1 MGDNL
6 GPKNPFNFTCSK
18 CDFRCCV
25 KRDYERHLNTAKHK
39 MVTTGDK
46 LGPKNPFNFTCSDCD
61 FRCSKKSQYERHLNT
76 AKHKMVTNGD
86 RLGPNKNTQY
96 ICSCGKEFKY
106 RQGLSRHKQNCSGVP
121 IDILSTTVIT
131 PISNTNNTDLID
143 VIVKQQEETTELK
156 KLLIEQQE
164 QHFKHMKEQMKEQQE
179 QMKEQQEQH
188 HKQIQELI
196 PQINQITNINNSTNT
211 NCNNKFN
218 LNFFLNEQ
226 CKDAMSIQNFIQNLN
241 IGIKELEH
249 MGDVGYVNGMM
260 NIFSNTLGAMDIYKR
275 PLHCTDLKRE
285 TLYIKQGDTW
295 EKDTDDKSSLKKLIK
310 SVERKNYG
318 TLRQWEKQHPDAF
331 ECDTPDNIE
340 YMKISTESL
349 GGEQSTDA
357 LKLNKIMKHVIR
369 EVYVK

>member
-1 MGDNL
+1 MADKKL
-6 GPKNPFNFTCSK
+6 RKVAKEYKCATC
-18 CDFRCCV
+18 
-25 KRDYERHLNTAKHK
+25 DYITLRKSSFDKHILTAKHI
-39 MVTTGDK
+39 K
-46 LGPKNPFNFTCSDCD
+46 LTNRLTNADINVADIDTQHICCCGKIFGHRQSLH
-61 FRCSKKSQYERHLNT
+61 RHKKSCEF
-76 AKHKMVTNGD
+76 VTNTD
-86 RLGPNKNTQY
+86 DSLANVRN
-96 ICSCGKEFKY
+96 
-106 RQGLSRHKQNCSGVP
+106 V
-121 IDILSTTVIT
+121 
-131 PISNTNNTDLID
+131 NNTINNDTVNAILQD
-143 VIVKQQEETTELK
+143 NVEMRKMLK
-156 KLLIEQQE
+156 D
-164 QHFKHMKEQMKEQQE
+164 
-179 QMKEQQEQH
+179 QQEQH

-196 PQINQITNINNSTNT
+196 PQLNQITNINNNQN

-226 CKDAMSIQNFIQNLN
+226 CKDAMSIQNFIQSLD

-260 NIFSNTLGAMDIYKR
+260 NIFSNTLGAMDVYKR

-318 TLRQWEKQHPDAF
+318 TLRQWEQQHPDAF

-357 LKLNKIMKHVIR
+357 LKLNKIMKHVIK

>member
-1 MGDNL
+1 METL
-6 GPKNPFNFTCSK
+6 GNKKSRTFFCQC
-18 CDFRCCV
+18 CD
-25 KRDYERHLNTAKHK
+25 YIT
-39 MVTTGDK
+39 
-46 LGPKNPFNFTCSDCD
+46 
-61 FRCSKKSQYERHLNT
+61 SKKSDIEKHYLTKKH
-76 AKHKMVTNGD
+76 AKKATFG
-86 RLGPNKNTQY
+86 NKNSLYHNMLRCDYCDDMFASRSGLWKHMKKCEFITQ
-96 ICSCGKEFKY
+96 
-106 RQGLSRHKQNCSGVP
+106 HQNSSQFQIIP
-121 IDILSTTVIT
+121 QNNDD
-131 PISNTNNTDLID
+131 NTNINNTSQKSNELID
-143 VIVKQQEETTELK
+143 VLVRQQEETSELK
-156 KLLIEQQE
+156 KMLVQ
-164 QHFKHMKEQMKEQQE
+164 QQE
-179 QMKEQQEQH
+179 QMREQQEQH
-188 HKQIQELI
+188 HKQIKELI
-196 PQINQITNINNSTNT
+196 PHLNQITNINNTTNNK

-226 CKDAMSIQNFIQNLN
+226 CKDAMSIQNFIQSID

-260 NIFSNTLGAMDIYKR
+260 NIFSNTLGAMDVYKR

-285 TLYIKQGDTW
+285 TLYIKHGDTW
-295 EKDTDDKSSLKKLIK
+295 QKDTEDKSELKKLIK

>member
-1 MGDNL
+1 M
-6 GPKNPFNFTCSK
+6 
-18 CDFRCCV
+18 
-25 KRDYERHLNTAKHK
+25 
-39 MVTTGDK
+39 
-46 LGPKNPFNFTCSDCD
+46 
-61 FRCSKKSQYERHLNT
+61 
-76 AKHKMVTNGD
+76 
-86 RLGPNKNTQY
+86 
-96 ICSCGKEFKY
+96 
-106 RQGLSRHKQNCSGVP
+106 
-121 IDILSTTVIT
+121 
-131 PISNTNNTDLID
+131 
-143 VIVKQQEETTELK
+143 LK
-156 KLLIEQQE
+156 D
-164 QHFKHMKEQMKEQQE
+164 
-179 QMKEQQEQH
+179 QQEQH

-196 PQINQITNINNSTNT
+196 PQLNQITNINNNQK

-226 CKDAMSIQNFIQNLN
+226 CKDAMSIQNFIQSLD

-260 NIFSNTLGAMDIYKR
+260 NIFSNTLGAMDVYKR

-318 TLRQWEKQHPDAF
+318 TLRQWEQQHPDAF

-357 LKLNKIMKHVIR
+357 LKLNKIMKHVIK

>member
-1 MGDNL
+1 ML
-6 GPKNPFNFTCSK
+6 IKKRELSKKIYICEK
-18 CDFRCCV
+18 CDYECFY
-25 KRDYERHLNTAKHK
+25 KSDYNRHKMTAKHK
-39 MVTTGDK
+39 RLINANISDE
-46 LGPKNPFNFTCSDCD
+46 KND
-61 FRCSKKSQYERHLNT
+61 T
-76 AKHKMVTNGD
+76 A
-86 RLGPNKNTQY
+86 LS
-96 ICSCGKEFKY
+96 CLCGKIYK
-106 RQGLSRHKQNCSGVP
+106 QAPSLSRHKKVCKFINNQMFDQDVENKHETLNNNEEHLNKIIEHQSQQTQELREIILKQNE
-121 IDILSTTVIT
+121 IH
-131 PISNTNNTDLID
+131 
-143 VIVKQQEETTELK
+143 QQ
-156 KLLIEQQE
+156 
-164 QHFKHMKEQMKEQQE
+164 QMKD
-179 QMKEQQEQH
+179 QQEQH

-196 PQINQITNINNSTNT
+196 PQLNQITNINNNQN

-226 CKDAMSIQNFIQNLN
+226 CKDAMSIQNFIQSLD

-357 LKLNKIMKHVIR
+357 LKLNKIMKHVIK

>member
-1 MGDNL
+1 MNDN
-6 GPKNPFNFTCSK
+6 TMI
-18 CDFRCCV
+18 
-25 KRDYERHLNTAKHK
+25 A
-39 MVTTGDK
+39 
-46 LGPKNPFNFTCSDCD
+46 
-61 FRCSKKSQYERHLNT
+61 
-76 AKHKMVTNGD
+76 
-86 RLGPNKNTQY
+86 
-96 ICSCGKEFKY
+96 
-106 RQGLSRHKQNCSGVP
+106 
-121 IDILSTTVIT
+121 IL
-131 PISNTNNTDLID
+131 
-143 VIVKQQEETTELK
+143 QQTTELTNIVK
-156 KLLIEQQE
+156 EQQK
-164 QHFKHMKEQMKEQQE
+164 QIKEQQE
-179 QMKEQQEQH
+179 QMKDQQEQH

-196 PQINQITNINNSTNT
+196 PQLNQITNINNSTNT

-318 TLRQWEKQHPDAF
+318 TLRQWEQQHPDAF

>member
-1 MGDNL
+1 MVLVNT
-6 GPKNPFNFTCSK
+6 PKNAFKFVCNE
-18 CDFRCCV
+18 CDFRCC
-25 KRDYERHLNTAKHK
+25 KRSDYERHLNTAKHK
-39 MVTTGDK
+39 MVLVNT
-46 LGPKNPFNFTCSDCD
+46 PKNAFKFICNECD
-61 FRCSKKSQYERHLNT
+61 FRCCKRSDYERHLNT
-76 AKHKMVTNGD
+76 AKHKMVTNGT
-86 RLGPNKNTQY
+86 KNTPNNLLKH
-96 ICSCGKEFKY
+96 ICCCGKEFKY
-106 RQGLSRHKQNCSGVP
+106 RQGLSRHKQNCSGVL
-121 IDILSTTVIT
+121 IDIVSATVIS

-156 KLLIEQQE
+156 KLLVQQQE

-196 PQINQITNINNSTNT
+196 PQLNQITNINTTNQN

-260 NIFSNTLGAMDIYKR
+260 NIFSNTLGAMDVYKR

-295 EKDTDDKSSLKKLIK
+295 EKDTEDKSSLKKLIK

>member
-1 MGDNL
+1 MEKIPKKYYCEKCDYKCCNKKDYNKHLLTLKHKNGNH
-6 GPKNPFNFTCSK
+6 GNAKNPLSIMLTCDLCSK
-18 CDFRCCV
+18 QF
-25 KRDYERHLNTAKHK
+25 KTNSGLWKH
-39 MVTTGDK
+39 
-46 LGPKNPFNFTCSDCD
+46 
-61 FRCSKKSQYERHLNT
+61 RQKSHFVEEKSPEHNS
-76 AKHKMVTNGD
+76 
-86 RLGPNKNTQY
+86 NKNDIFDENKELRELLLLQNERFQNQLQY
-96 ICSCGKEFKY
+96 
-106 RQGLSRHKQNCSGVP
+106 QQN
-121 IDILSTTVIT
+121 
-131 PISNTNNTDLID
+131 
-143 VIVKQQEETTELK
+143 
-156 KLLIEQQE
+156 
-164 QHFKHMKEQMKEQQE
+164 QMKQ
-179 QMKEQQEQH
+179 QQEQH
-188 HKQIQELI
+188 HKEIKELI
-196 PQINQITNINNSTNT
+196 PQLQQITTINNNQK

-260 NIFSNTLGAMDIYKR
+260 NIFTSTLGAMDIYKR

-285 TLYIKQGDTW
+285 TLYIKHGDTW
-295 EKDTDDKSSLKKLIK
+295 QKDTEDKSELKKLIK

>member
-1 MGDNL
+1 
-6 GPKNPFNFTCSK
+6 
-18 CDFRCCV
+18 
-25 KRDYERHLNTAKHK
+25 
-39 MVTTGDK
+39 
-46 LGPKNPFNFTCSDCD
+46 
-61 FRCSKKSQYERHLNT
+61 
-76 AKHKMVTNGD
+76 
-86 RLGPNKNTQY
+86 
-96 ICSCGKEFKY
+96 
-106 RQGLSRHKQNCSGVP
+106 
-121 IDILSTTVIT
+121 
-131 PISNTNNTDLID
+131 

-164 QHFKHMKEQMKEQQE
+164 QHFKHMKEQMKEQQ
-179 QMKEQQEQH
+179 QEHQ
-188 HKQIQELI
+188 KQIQELI
-196 PQINQITNINNSTNT
+196 PQLNQITNINNSTNT

-260 NIFSNTLGAMDIYKR
+260 NIFSNTLGAMDVYKR

-295 EKDTDDKSSLKKLIK
+295 EKDTEDKSSLKKLIK